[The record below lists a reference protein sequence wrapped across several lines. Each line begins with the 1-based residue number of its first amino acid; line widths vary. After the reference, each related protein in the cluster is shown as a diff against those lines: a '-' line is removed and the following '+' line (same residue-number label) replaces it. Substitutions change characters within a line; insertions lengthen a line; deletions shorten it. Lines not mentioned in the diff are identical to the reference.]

1 MSDLSK
7 MSVEELDNHFSI
19 GYGGD
24 DGKMMLD
31 AFNACITRLRAA
43 NDDAATNP
51 LYELTRL
58 REQLR
63 VAREGLEKVTDY
75 EDIAWPEYYEKGW
88 NDGRSDAADIA
99 RDTLTLIDGMEK
111 NDGK

>member
-7 MSVEELDNHFSI
+7 MSADELDNHFSI

-63 VAREGLEKVTDY
+63 VAREGWKRMLDGMDSAVEPGEDDWWFR
-75 EDIAWPEYYEKGW
+75 DIANETLAAI
-88 NDGRSDAADIA
+88 DAV
-99 RDTLTLIDGMEK
+99 GE
-111 NDGK
+111 GK